1 MNRFFEFSQAQMKS
15 LTLLAVVVLLTGG
28 YKVIRTYAVPEE
40 DHPHPWTETG
50 LGRYQST
57 LTLDVNLSPAES
69 LELAPYIGP
78 TLARRIVDYRQ
89 QQGGFL
95 SFDSLI
101 HVKGI
106 GPKTLEKIRPYFRVD
121 AP

>member
-1 MNRFFEFSQAQMKS
+1 MNGFFEFSRAQMKT

-28 YKVIRTYAVPEE
+28 YKVIGTYAAPQG
-40 DHPHPWTETG
+40 DHPHPWTRAG
-50 LGRYQST
+50 LGGYRST
-57 LTLDVNLSPAES
+57 LSLDVNLSPAES

-78 TLARRIVDYRQ
+78 ALARRIVDYRQ

-95 SFDSLI
+95 SVDSLI
-101 HVKGI
+101 NVKGI
-106 GPKTLEKIRPYFRVD
+106 GPKTLEKIRPYFRTD